1 MVLYIMFNMAV
12 KRVGKVKAPSTANRT
27 RFIGLRVRETDAA
40 SLQVM
45 AAKEG
50 VGLSTYARMIL
61 EEYVAKYGRRG

>member
-1 MVLYIMFNMAV
+1 MLYLAFNMAV
-12 KRVGKVKAPSTANRT
+12 KRLGRVKVSSKTNRT
-27 RFIGLRVRETDAA
+27 RFIGLRVRESDADR
-40 SLQVM
+40 LQAM

>member
-1 MVLYIMFNMAV
+1 MFNMAV
-12 KRVGKVKAPSTANRT
+12 KRVGKVKALSNRT
-27 RFIGLRVRETDAA
+27 RFIGLRVRESDAA
-40 SLQVM
+40 SLQAM